1 MIGPFTLS
9 LYNDLI
15 LSIKLGRGVDGFSN
29 AKPIFLLTILE
40 GIALRQFECNKII
53 WNDKFLQKTYDAYM
67 RYYNEQNKTPLVLP
81 YYHLNTAPFYHLVW
95 KEEIRPPIKG
105 HTPSAKYL
113 QEHLLYAKLDD
124 ELWELLQNVEYRE
137 YIRKSIITRFL
148 YKN

>member
-1 MIGPFTLS
+1 MIETFTLT

-15 LSIKLGRGVDGFSN
+15 LSIKLGRGIDGHSN
-29 AKPIFLLTILE
+29 AKPMFLLTILE
-40 GIALRQFECNKII
+40 GIALRQFECNRIM

-67 RYYNEQNKTPLVLP
+67 RYFNEQSKTPFVLP

-95 KEEIRPPIKG
+95 KEENRPPIKG

-124 ELWELLQNVEYRE
+124 DLWELLQNAEYRE